1 MAAAFEAIVLAGGL
15 GTRLRS
21 AVPDCPKPLAP
32 VAGRPFLDYLLGHL
46 EHVGARH
53 LILSIGYLGEQI
65 EARYGDRFGSA
76 TISYSREA
84 APLGTGGAL
93 RQALACST
101 GAYTLA
107 LNGDTLLECDPWP
120 FIVATA
126 RANKQ
131 LGIITREVSDTQRY
145 GRCELSNEVVVGF
158 GQTERAG
165 PGLINAGVY
174 CLRHD
179 LFEGHDLP
187 DRFSFEH
194 DFIAPQLARLK
205 PYGTC
210 VRGYFIDIGVPDDFD
225 RAQRELPL
233 LRW

>member
-21 AVPDCPKPLAP
+21 AVPDLPKPLAP

-53 LILSIGYLGEQI
+53 VILSIGYLSEHI
-65 EARYGDRFGSA
+65 EARYGGRFGSVE
-76 TISYSREA
+76 ISYSRES

-93 RQALACST
+93 RQALSFSA

-126 RANKQ
+126 RTHKQ
-131 LGIITREVSDTQRY
+131 LGILTRDVEDTRRY
-145 GRCELSNEVVVGF
+145 GRCELSNDVVVGF
-158 GQTERAG
+158 GLKEATG

-179 LFEGHDLP
+179 LFEGHALP

-194 DFIAPQLARLK
+194 DFIEPRLARLK
-205 PYGTC
+205 PYGAR
-210 VRGYFIDIGVPDDFD
+210 VRGYFIDIGVPEDFE